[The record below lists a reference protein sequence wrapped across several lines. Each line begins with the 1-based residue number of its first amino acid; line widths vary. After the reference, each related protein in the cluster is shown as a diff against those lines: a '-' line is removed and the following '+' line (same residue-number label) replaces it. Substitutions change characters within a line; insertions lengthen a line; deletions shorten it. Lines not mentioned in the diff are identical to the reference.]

1 MTELF
6 FKELDDNWKPQT
18 AEPLLLRVIGSTAL
32 FLQSDYSRGTKDTDI
47 LEIDSLTP
55 PIQNALT
62 KLAGKDSQMARKH
75 RMYLELVAPAFPFL
89 PLPPLFHPI
98 EAINKS
104 LTKFRIEALD
114 ITDVI
119 VSKLKPFRPQDRD
132 DISAMIDL
140 DLVPH
145 DKLVERFRMAM
156 THWETDARAEDF
168 PKYIENLNTVER
180 DFFGVEESQ
189 LDLPC
194 WMTR

>member
-1 MTELF
+1 MIEFF
-6 FKELDDNWKPQT
+6 FKELDANWKTQ
-18 AEPLLLRVIGSTAL
+18 AADPLLLRVIGSTAL

-55 PIQNALT
+55 SIQNTLT
-62 KLAGKDSQMARKH
+62 KLAGKDSKMAKKH

-145 DKLVERFRMAM
+145 NKLVERFQMAM

-168 PKYIENLNTVER
+168 PKYIDNLNTVER
-180 DFFGVEESQ
+180 DFFRVAESVFE
-189 LDLPC
+189 LPR
-194 WMTR
+194 WMAK